1 MATKCV
7 IERFSESAATKHLNW
22 LFYFGC
28 GSKYLG
34 WKYAVHEILE
44 DGTTKLTEPPGAR
57 VWSVPSEPM
66 ERIRWNPVWL
76 HLKGCPRGVCRGQG
90 ERFVPF
96 VTVDMDRHYGQVL
109 AQGHCQAV
117 LKTGRILKRDYG
129 YLKWLVEV
137 NPKNGSTKFF
147 GFTGKPIPIEY
158 ANRLGEQIHQS
169 LIANGIGPRE
179 VFPYNSPQVFLPMR
193 SGKTTIIDTGVLGQV
208 ERRRDNGKG
217 QREKFTTYSAV
228 GFVEWLRRGR
238 SFDDAT
244 LERVLISACLQLADE
259 PALSPKVATVLSGST
274 KKPIKAVSTP
284 ANVRDEPDSFIR
296 QREAL
301 MEFCRRNRRVVSVEE
316 GLEFIR
322 ANTLFTGSWEENHAK
337 RKMRVGQILSFI
349 AQTFD
354 PSLCTGV
361 RHEINFGKFDRW
373 AKRHCP
379 EGWRAAPR
387 KVVDPF
393 GVIHERC
400 RTRTVADWR
409 FVSVFLSIT
418 EYIVCEEKNADE
430 SVPSARA
437 ESLWTLLFEQG
448 VVAIPFCHRKWK
460 IVRDHLERLGVLK
473 IDHHYHRGQAMRW
486 WAGSCFPGH
495 GDWKKPKVRGL
506 LEAVPLIEFLGK
518 IRARETITHNS
529 LLQQAI
535 QDWPGCGPFWGA
547 GRDPP
552 PTHHP
557 PTDNQTTK
565 MLRRGRGRLNSME
578 IPWLIGAG
586 IG

>member
-1 MATKCV
+1 MGTTFQT
-7 IERFSESAATKHLNW
+7 ERFSEAAATKHLNW
-22 LFYFGC
+22 LFYHGC

-34 WKYAVHEILE
+34 WKCAVHEVLE
-44 DGTTKLTEPPGAR
+44 GGTLKLTQPPGAR
-57 VWSVPSEPM
+57 VWSVPTEPM
-66 ERIRWNPVWL
+66 ERVRWNPVWL

-96 VTVDMDRHYGQVL
+96 VTVDLDRHDGQVL
-109 AQGHCQAV
+109 AKDHYQAV
-117 LKTGRILKRDYG
+117 LKTGRILRRDFG
-129 YLKWLVEV
+129 FLHWLVEV
-137 NPKNGSTKFF
+137 NPRNGSTKFF
-147 GFTGKPIPIEY
+147 GFTGRPIPIDH
-158 ANRLGEQIHQS
+158 ANALSKNISEC
-169 LIANGIGPRE
+169 LVANGIGPRE
-179 VFPYNSPQVFLPMR
+179 VFPHNSPQVFLPMR
-193 SGKTTIIDTGVLGQV
+193 TGKTTIIDTGVLGQV
-208 ERRRDNGKG
+208 ERRRDNSRG
-217 QREKFTTYSAV
+217 QREKFLTYSAV
-228 GFVEWLRRGR
+228 GFLEWLRRGR
-238 SFDDAT
+238 SFDEAILQKT
-244 LERVLISACLQLADE
+244 LISACLQLPDS
-259 PALSPKVATVLSGST
+259 PAPSPKVATVPSAPT

-284 ANVRDEPDSFIR
+284 ANVRDEPDSFVR

-301 MEFCRRNRRVVSVEE
+301 LEFCRRNRRVVSVEE

-322 ANTLFTGSWEENHAK
+322 ANALFTGSWEQNQGK
-337 RKMRVGQILSFI
+337 RKTRVSQILSFI

-379 EGWRAAPR
+379 EGWRAAP
-387 KVVDPF
+387 KKYLDPF
-393 GVIHERC
+393 GIIHERC

-437 ESLWTLLFEQG
+437 ESLWTLLYEQG

-460 IVRDHLERLGVLK
+460 IVRDHLEKLGVLK
-473 IDHHYHRGQAMRW
+473 IDHHYHPGQAMRW
-486 WAGSCFPGH
+486 WIGSSFPGQPVP
-495 GDWKKPKVRGL
+495 KKPKVKGL

-535 QDWPGCGPFWGA
+535 QDWPGFGRSWGS
-547 GRDPP
+547 GCDPP
-552 PTHHP
+552 PISSP
-557 PTDNQTTK
+557 PTTNQTTK
-565 MLRRGRGRLNSME
+565 TLKKGREQLNSME
-578 IPWLIGAG
+578 IPC
-586 IG
+586 